1 MVKEKYSW
9 RPVLAAV
16 QHDLCSRDR
25 IISAARHLFS
35 ARGFH
40 QTAMSELAQVAEVS
54 VGQIY
59 RLFTG
64 KDAIIQAIVMED
76 AGGKRDELAKI
87 CEDATKGRITIEVA
101 FVELAKRALS
111 KGDEALSFEI
121 MAEAHRNAGVADS
134 IGGLCQGFRDVIS
147 ELACVANPALT
158 ATELEGAEELVLAFM
173 FGLGHRT
180 LSRPQLSAEE
190 TARLT
195 GRMMV
200 AAVRAL

>member
-1 MVKEKYSW
+1 M
-9 RPVLAAV
+9 
-16 QHDLCSRDR
+16 CSRDR
-25 IISAARHLFS
+25 IVATARHLFS
-35 ARGFH
+35 TQGFH
-40 QTAMSELAQVAEVS
+40 KTAMSELAQAAEVS

-64 KDAIIQAIVMED
+64 KDAIIQAIVLED
-76 AGGKRDELAKI
+76 ADSKRDELVKI
-87 CEDATKGRITIEVA
+87 CKDATEGRTTIEVA
-101 FVELAKRALS
+101 FVELARRALS

-180 LSRPQLSAEE
+180 LSRPQLSEDE

>member
-1 MVKEKYSW
+1 
-9 RPVLAAV
+9 LAAV

-25 IISAARHLFS
+25 IVATARHLFS
-35 ARGFH
+35 TQGFH
-40 QTAMSELAQVAEVS
+40 KTAMSELAQSAEVS

-64 KDAIIQAIVMED
+64 KDAIIQAIVLED
-76 AGGKRDELAKI
+76 AESKRDELAKI
-87 CEDATKGRITIEVA
+87 CKDATEGRTTIEVA
-101 FVELAKRALS
+101 FVELARRALS

-180 LSRPQLSAEE
+180 LSRPQLSEDE